1 MKRNFIVIFTFF
13 ISVLILY
20 ALKVEAVMPLTGRVI
35 IVDAGHGKE
44 DPGTSYGDIYEKDIN
59 LKIALH
65 LEKELSSLGAE
76 VILTRD
82 GDYDLSLP
90 DAKYRKKSDFDN
102 RIKLINESNADLYLS
117 IHLNYLSDSS
127 YYGPQVFY
135 TKDNKNLAENIQ
147 ISMNEE
153 LKGTRKIKKI
163 PSDTYMYNKL
173 KIDGVLIECGFLSN
187 YNERNLLMTD
197 GYQQKVSHSIS
208 LGVVEYFSSL

>member
-1 MKRNFIVIFTFF
+1 MKKNFLILFTFF
-13 ISVLILY
+13 IGVLVLY
-20 ALKVEAVMPLTGRVI
+20 ALKVEAVLPLTGRVI
-35 IVDAGHGKE
+35 VVDAGHGKE

-59 LKIALH
+59 LSIALF
-65 LEKELSSLGAE
+65 LEKELGSLGAE

-135 TKDNKNLAENIQ
+135 SHDNKDLAELIQ
-147 ISMNEE
+147 NSMNEE
-153 LKGTRKIKKI
+153 LSGDRKIKKI
-163 PSDTYMYNKL
+163 PKNTYMYNKL

-197 GYQQKVSHSIS
+197 GYQQKVSHSIA